1 MGNGL
6 DNWTLA
12 APEIFLAAAAMVILM
27 IGAFRGARS
36 TDLVS
41 WLCVVSLGV
50 AIFLVLRLEHGKAF
64 NDLFQVDAFTKAM
77 KVLSLLAA
85 GIAIVMSRGFFLRAG
100 VWRFEFPV
108 LVLLAT
114 LGMLVMISS
123 NDLMTLYLGLEMQSL
138 ALYVVAAFQRDDTR
152 STEAGLKYFVLG
164 AVASGMLLY
173 GISLVYG
180 FSGTTNFGNLGRIFS
195 PDQGQASVGAVV
207 GLVFVLAG
215 LVFKISAVPF
225 HMWTPDV
232 YEGAPTPVTA
242 LFAVAPKI
250 AAMSLIVSVVMGP
263 FRPLVVQWQQILV
276 AVAILS
282 TIWGAVAA
290 LRQENIKRLMAYS
303 SIGNMGYVVLGLAAN
318 SEEGVRAIVVYM
330 IIYLAMNV
338 GTFACI
344 LSMRR
349 RGVMV
354 ERIAD
359 LAGLAQR
366 QPLMALALMLFMFS
380 MAGIP
385 PLAGFFGKL
394 NIFLAAIHAGLYV
407 AAAIAVLASVVGAYY
422 YVRIVKVMY
431 FDDPAPSFDRP
442 VERDMAVV
450 MLASAL
456 FLFPVFPVFQ
466 TPFLDGAAT
475 AAKAFPPPP
484 PPKPAPSGK

>member
-1 MGNGL
+1 MTNGL

-12 APEIFLAAAAMVILM
+12 APELFLAVAAMTILL
-27 IGAFRGARS
+27 IGVYRGEKG

-41 WLCVVSLGV
+41 WLCVAALGV
-50 AIFLVLRLEHGKAF
+50 AIFLVLRLEHGSAF
-64 NDLFQVDAFTKAM
+64 HDLFLVDAFTKVM
-77 KVLSLLAA
+77 KVLSLLGAA
-85 GIAIVMSRGFFLRAG
+85 IAIVMSRNFFLRVG

-138 ALYVVAAFQRDDTR
+138 ALYVTAAFQRDDTR

-164 AVASGMLLY
+164 SVASCMLLY
-173 GISLVYG
+173 GASLIYG
-180 FSGTTNFGNLGRIFS
+180 FAGTTSFPGLARSFLAG
-195 PDQGQASVGAVV
+195 PPPTGAVI
-207 GLVFVLAG
+207 GLVFLLAG

-232 YEGAPTPVTA
+232 YEGAPTPVTS

-263 FRPLVVQWQQILV
+263 FRPLLVQWQQILV
-276 AVAILS
+276 AVAVMSCL
-282 TIWGAVAA
+282 WGAIAA
-290 LRQENIKRLMAYS
+290 LRQENFKRLMAYS
-303 SIGNMGYVVLGLAAN
+303 SISNMGYVLLGLAAGT
-318 SEEGVRAIVVYM
+318 EEGVRSVVVFLIV
-330 IIYLAMNV
+330 YLAMNV

-349 RGVMV
+349 KGVMV
-354 ERIAD
+354 ENISD
-359 LAGLAQR
+359 LAGLSTR
-366 QPLMALALMLFMFS
+366 QPLMALALLLFMFS

-385 PLAGFFGKL
+385 PLAGFFAKL
-394 NIFLAAIHAGLYV
+394 NVFLAAINAGLYI
-407 AAAIAVLASVVGAYY
+407 AATIAILSSVVASYY

-431 FDDPAPSFDRP
+431 FDAPAPAFDRP

-450 MLASAL
+450 MLVSAL

-466 TPFLDGAAT
+466 APFLNGAQA
-475 AAKAFPPPP
+475 AAKTFFA
-484 PPKPAPSGK
+484 GK

>member
-1 MGNGL
+1 M

-12 APEIFLAAAAMVILM
+12 APEIFLAAAAMVVLLV
-27 IGAFRGARS
+27 GVFRGEKGA
-36 TDLVS
+36 DLVS
-41 WLCVVSLGV
+41 WLCVASLGV
-50 AIFLVLRLEHGKAF
+50 AVFLVLRLDHGMAF
-64 NDLFQVDAFTKAM
+64 HDLFLVDAFTKVM

-85 GIAIVMSRGFFLRAG
+85 GIAIVMSRSYFLRAG
-100 VWRFEFPV
+100 TWRFEFPV
-108 LVLLAT
+108 IVLLAT
-114 LGMLVMISS
+114 LGMLIMISS

-138 ALYVVAAFQRDDTR
+138 ALYVTAAFQRDDAR

-164 AVASGMLLY
+164 AVASCMMLY
-173 GISLVYG
+173 GSSLVYG
-180 FSGTTNFGNLGRIFS
+180 FAGTTSFPGLARGFLA
-195 PDQGQASVGAVV
+195 GQASTGAVI

-215 LVFKISAVPF
+215 LTFKVSAVPF

-250 AAMSLIVSVVMGP
+250 AALSLIVSVVMGP
-263 FRPLVVQWQQILV
+263 FRPLLVQWQQILV

-282 TIWGAVAA
+282 SLWGAFAA
-290 LRQENIKRLMAYS
+290 VRQENIKRLMAYS
-303 SIGNMGYVVLGLAAN
+303 SIGNMGYVLLGLAAGT
-318 SEEGVRAIVVYM
+318 EEGVRSVVVYM

-349 RGVMV
+349 KGAMV

-366 QPLMALALMLFMFS
+366 QPGMALALMLFMFS

-394 NIFLAAIHAGLYV
+394 NVFLAAINAGLYV
-407 AAAIAVLASVVGAYY
+407 PAAISVLASVVAAYY
-422 YVRIVKVMY
+422 YVRIIKVMY
-431 FDDPAPSFDRP
+431 FDEPAEAFDRP

-450 MLASAL
+450 MLAAAL
-456 FLFPVFPVFQ
+456 FLFPIFPVFQ
-466 TPFLDGAAT
+466 APFLDGAQA
-475 AAKAFPPPP
+475 AAKTFF
-484 PPKPAPSGK
+484 GR

>member
-1 MGNGL
+1 
-6 DNWTLA
+6 
-12 APEIFLAAAAMVILM
+12 V
-27 IGAFRGARS
+27 
-36 TDLVS
+36 
-41 WLCVVSLGV
+41 
-50 AIFLVLRLEHGKAF
+50 
-64 NDLFQVDAFTKAM
+64 
-77 KVLSLLAA
+77 
-85 GIAIVMSRGFFLRAG
+85 
-100 VWRFEFPV
+100 
-108 LVLLAT
+108 
-114 LGMLVMISS
+114 
-123 NDLMTLYLGLEMQSL
+123 
-138 ALYVVAAFQRDDTR
+138 R

-164 AVASGMLLY
+164 AVASCMMLY
-173 GISLVYG
+173 GSSLVYG
-180 FSGTTNFGNLGRIFS
+180 FAGTTSFPSLARGFLA
-195 PDQGQASVGAVV
+195 GQVSTGAVI

-242 LFAVAPKI
+242 LFAAAPKI

-263 FRPLVVQWQQILV
+263 FRPLLLQWQQILV
-276 AVAILS
+276 AVAVLS
-282 TIWGAVAA
+282 TVWGAIAA

-303 SIGNMGYVVLGLAAN
+303 SIGNMGYVLLGLAAGT
-318 SEEGVRAIVVYM
+318 EEGVRAVVVYM

-349 RGVMV
+349 NGVMV

-366 QPLMALALMLFMFS
+366 QPAMALALLLFMFS

-394 NIFLAAIHAGLYV
+394 NVFLAAINAGLYIP
-407 AAAIAVLASVVGAYY
+407 ATIAVLASVVAAYY
-422 YVRIVKVMY
+422 YVRIIKVMY
-431 FDDPAPSFDRP
+431 FDAPAAAFDRP

-450 MLASAL
+450 MLAAAL

-466 TPFLDGAAT
+466 TPFLNGAQT
-475 AAKAFPPPP
+475 AAKTFF
-484 PPKPAPSGK
+484 GR